1 MTIKYR
7 KAYLTDGTQVKITE
21 ELFNQLREWEKEE
34 RPIHFSYIDMLK
46 EEDNEMINKQRCY
59 NTFNVSLE
67 GALEK
72 EVLNP
77 MLLKDTKDISGKAT
91 RSIEMRNAINS
102 VLSLCSEAQ
111 RRRFIKYYYLDFTLE
126 KIAAQ
131 EGCSFQTVQRSI
143 KKVEKR
149 LIILKNLF

>member
-21 ELFNQLREWEKEE
+21 ELFNQLREWEKEG
-34 RPIHFSYIDMLK
+34 RSFHFSYIDILK
-46 EEDNEMINKQRCY
+46 SEDNEMINKQRSY
-59 NTFNVSLE
+59 YAYNVSLE
-67 GALEK
+67 GELEK
-72 EVLNP
+72 DTSNP
-77 MLLKDTKDISGKAT
+77 MLLNDTKDISGKAT
-91 RSIEMRNAINS
+91 RSIELSNAINI
-102 VLSLCSEAQ
+102 VLSLCSDSQ

-149 LIILKNLF
+149 LITLKKFF

>member
-1 MTIKYR
+1 MTINYR

-21 ELFNQLREWEKEE
+21 ELFKQLREWEKEG

-46 EEDNEMINKQRCY
+46 EADNEMINKQRCY
-59 NTFNVSLE
+59 NTFNISLE
-67 GALEK
+67 GELEK
-72 EVLNP
+72 DSSNP
-77 MLLKDTKDISGKAT
+77 MLLKDTRDVSGKAT

-126 KIAAQ
+126 RIAAQ
-131 EGCSFQTVQRSI
+131 EGCSFQTIQRSI

-149 LIILKNLF
+149 LVILKNFF